1 MKTLNMKSVAFL
13 SIEIIWY
20 FAAHPVQ
27 AVLCVCIC
35 VILHNMDLDNN
46 NNVHYTSAS
55 VWCLGWGDTRPPPP
69 VYQSLQ

>member
-27 AVLCVCIC
+27 AVL
-35 VILHNMDLDNN
+35 
-46 NNVHYTSAS
+46 
-55 VWCLGWGDTRPPPP
+55 WR
-69 VYQSLQ
+69 VYMCNIA